1 MTAPP
6 TFFAVFEAFVVIV
19 TEVFAIA
26 TELWGA
32 ALAESR

>member
-6 TFFAVFEAFVVIV
+6 TVAVLIVVAVIAESFV
-19 TEVFAIA
+19 IA

-32 ALAESR
+32 ASAESR